1 MYITLPVFKRFDI
14 LEYILNFLYSIVIH
28 VNGSLSRRLKK
39 SQDQCKIFI

>member
-1 MYITLPVFKRFDI
+1 MYITLPVFKRWYFGI
-14 LEYILNFLYSIVIH
+14 YTKFLYSIVIH